1 MLSLLGLGFNP
12 CLSNWDPARYAVW
25 PKRQNKQNTTKAH
38 QNTITKG
45 NLFWFSRMGTNVHK
59 KARVPNTST
68 RPVSEVWF
76 SLPNLSMVG
85 KRIHSTCYPKIF
97 EEQVLW
103 VLSPYSKH
111 LWESQGLRGFWE
123 IHMQYANKTTH
134 QSVLPSGWQVTYFL
148 VLFFFNFQIFYP
160 EFLM

>member
-1 MLSLLGLGFNP
+1 MLSLWGGGRKGKKNLYFKKQLQGNSRAVQWLSLGAFTAGSWVQSLPEQLRSCTVCSVAKKTKQAKHDKSTSKHNYKGESVLIF
-12 CLSNWDPARYAVW
+12 
-25 PKRQNKQNTTKAH
+25 QN
-38 QNTITKG
+38 G
-45 NLFWFSRMGTNVHK
+45 NQCQGHVHFHK

-111 LWESQGLRGFWE
+111 LWESQGLRGF
-123 IHMQYANKTTH
+123 
-134 QSVLPSGWQVTYFL
+134 
-148 VLFFFNFQIFYP
+148 
-160 EFLM
+160 